1 MWSRCY
7 SQISPHPKEQEGTF
21 AVEQNMANSNGLD
34 STHLGKAVVT
44 FSGRPGK
51 QPSEW
56 RIFEQLFLATIREI
70 GLGDVLTGRV
80 RQPQE
85 PTAEADAGTTAAH
98 KTESLT

>member
-1 MWSRCY
+1 M
-7 SQISPHPKEQEGTF
+7 
-21 AVEQNMANSNGLD
+21 SNKNGSD

-51 QPSEW
+51 QPREW
-56 RIFEQLFLATIREI
+56 IIFEQLFLATIRGI

-85 PTAEADAGTTAAH
+85 PTAEADAETRTAH
-98 KTESLT
+98 ETESLTYKKNRDAVW